1 MRTCAECILCLLQ
14 RDLKAVPKTA
24 GMELKARYQREVLG
38 MIAGCDPDFCT
49 AQISAR
55 VDAIYRQYFGE
66 RKTLDF
72 AALKAQYNS
81 RMLALEPALRALV
94 CRAQDPLRYAI
105 QLARAGNYIDFAAG
119 HEVQDQL
126 LDALLQEA
134 DQEALD
140 AAEYAL
146 FCEQLPLAE
155 RIVYLTDNA
164 GEIVLDKLL
173 IEVLMARFP
182 QANFTVMVRGAP
194 TLNDATLEDAAAV
207 GLTELVDTMGNGNAL
222 AGTVLAEC
230 SLQAQTVLR
239 EADVII
245 AKGQANFET
254 LHGCG
259 YNIYYLFLCKCE
271 YFVRRFQVPQ
281 HTGMF
286 VNERRLPALE
296 T

>member
-119 HEVQDQL
+119 HKVQDHL

-134 DQEALD
+134 DQAALD

-207 GLTELVDTMGNGNAL
+207 GLTELVHTMGNGNAL

-230 SLQAQTVLR
+230 SVGAQTVLR

>member
-14 RDLKAVPKTA
+14 RDIKAVPKTA

-119 HEVQDQL
+119 HEVQDHL

-207 GLTELVDTMGNGNAL
+207 GLTELVHTMGNGNAL
-222 AGTVLAEC
+222 AGTVLAAC
-230 SLQAQTVLR
+230 SVGAQTVLR